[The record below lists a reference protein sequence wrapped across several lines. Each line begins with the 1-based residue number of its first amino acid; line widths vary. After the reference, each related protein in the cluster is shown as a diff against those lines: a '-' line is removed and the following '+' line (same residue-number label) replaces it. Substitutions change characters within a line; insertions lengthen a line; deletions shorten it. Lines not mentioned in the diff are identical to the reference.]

1 MTHTVYSFDVFDT
14 CLVRNIARPEDIFV
28 ELARRLLPVTATP
41 EEIAELAKGRIE
53 AEAQARRMS
62 GREDI
67 LLGDIY
73 ACFKELSFWRI
84 SPETM
89 MHAEIE
95 LEQNS
100 VSSVA
105 LIRQKI
111 QALRQRGERVIF
123 ISDMYLPP
131 AIIKQMLVAH
141 QLALPGDAVYVSG
154 EIGLTKHSGNLF
166 RYVLQQEG
174 IKPAQLWHCGDN
186 PHSDVLMP
194 RRLGIKTTFFRQS
207 QLNRYER
214 LAMHPSGYCDSRLTS
229 RLAGIS
235 RATRLALPPDD
246 LAAYLS
252 PIAGVIAPLLTAFVA
267 WLLRDAQQRG
277 ISRLYF
283 VSRDGQILHKIAS
296 QFARQWNVPECRY
309 LYGSRQAW
317 FLSSVTAC
325 NRQNL
330 DWLLAD
336 DKTPASLL
344 QKLAVDPAEITPVLA
359 RYNFDATTLHRPLG
373 CANVEQF
380 WQLVEDPAVA
390 DLVLARAA
398 ANRQTVLAYFAQ
410 EQLTAGGAWALV
422 DVGWAA
428 RGQRAI
434 RQLLRTQDSRR
445 EVCGYYLALA
455 DNRRPLAETG
465 PYWAFILPSQTE
477 QFESPGR
484 LVLNNTMLIEH
495 LFVMANHG
503 TVVGYVE
510 ENRQFVPVFKET
522 PTNEFLRA
530 FIERFQQ
537 TILHYSTELIR
548 SEPDL
553 AAWANLQPVVLELIR
568 NFIAQP
574 DRVAAQL
581 AAQIPFVVAQTHAN
595 ADYKY
600 LARPLGWR
608 DLAYIGRYF
617 LLSRL
622 KSTDDRPRFA
632 PGYAWREGSL
642 ALSAPWIRLLFRP
655 ISIALQ
661 FKQNH
666 GRRQIY
672 NYWARLVSN
681 KLL

>member
-14 CLVRNIARPEDIFV
+14 SLVRNIARPEDIFV
-28 ELARRLLPVTATP
+28 ELARRLLPATATP

-53 AEAQARRMS
+53 AEAQARRLS
-62 GREDI
+62 RREDI

-89 MHAEIE
+89 MQAEIE

-100 VSSVA
+100 VSPVA

-111 QALRQRGERVIF
+111 EALRRCGERIIF

-131 AIIKQMLVAH
+131 AIIKQMLLAH

-154 EIGLTKHSGNLF
+154 EIGLTKQSGNLF

-186 PHSDVLMP
+186 PHSDVLMS
-194 RRLGIKTTFFRQS
+194 RRLGIKTTFFRQT

-214 LAMHPSGYCDSRLTS
+214 LAMQPGVYCDSRLTS

-246 LAAYLS
+246 LAASLS
-252 PIAGVIAPLLTAFVA
+252 PIAGVIAPLLTVFVA
-267 WLLRDAQQRG
+267 WLLHDAHQRG

-283 VSRDGQILHKIAS
+283 VSRDGQILHKIAG

-336 DKTPASLL
+336 DKTPASFL
-344 QKLAVDPAEITPVLA
+344 QKLAVDPAEITPVLV

-373 CANVEQF
+373 SANVEQF

-390 DLVLARAA
+390 KLVLARAA

-410 EQLTAGGAWALV
+410 EQLTTGGAWALV

-428 RGQRAI
+428 RAQRAV
-434 RQLLRTQDSRR
+434 RQILRTQNPQC
-445 EVCGYYLALA
+445 EVGGYYLALA

-465 PYWAFILPSQTE
+465 PYRAFISSDQSE

-484 LVLNNTMLIEH
+484 SVLNNTMLIEH
-495 LFVMANHG
+495 LFVMADHG
-503 TVVGYVE
+503 TVVGYAE
-510 ENRQFVPVFKET
+510 ENQQIVPVFKET
-522 PTNEFLRA
+522 PANEFLRT
-530 FIERFQQ
+530 FRGCFQQ
-537 TILHYSTELIR
+537 IILNYSAEFIR

-553 AAWANLQPVVLELIR
+553 AAWTELQPVVLELVHTLIS
-568 NFIAQP
+568 QP
-574 DRVAAQL
+574 DQAAAQL
-581 AAQIPFVVAQTHAN
+581 AAQIPFVAVQTHSN
-595 ADYKY
+595 VDYKY
-600 LARPLGWR
+600 LARPLGWG

-617 LLSRL
+617 LLGQL
-622 KSTDDRPRFA
+622 TPTNRPPFA
-632 PGYAWREGSL
+632 PGYAWQEGSL
-642 ALSAPWIRLLFRP
+642 ALSNWWIRLLFRP
-655 ISIALQ
+655 INAILQ
-661 FKQNH
+661 FKKKH
-666 GRRQIY
+666 GRQQIY
-672 NYWARLVSN
+672 NWWARLVSN